1 MKTRILIAI
10 AASLIFCVSVLLPAF
25 GQEMKPIKLPEPKL
39 DASKSLGQALK
50 DRKTLREYS
59 SGNLSPQV
67 LSNLLWAAWGINR
80 ADSGRRTAP
89 SSFNRQEMD
98 VYVTTSEGAYVYDAK
113 GNALNPVASGDIR
126 TLTGTQSH
134 FKDAAINLV
143 YVADLAKMGD
153 AEEADK
159 LFLAGIDTGVIAQNT
174 YLYCASEG
182 LSTGFRISIDKP
194 KLGEALKLRPDQ
206 RITGAQTVGLPK
218 K

>member
-10 AASLIFCVSVLLPAF
+10 AASLIFCVGILLPAF

-39 DASKSLGQALK
+39 DASKSLAQVLK
-50 DRKTLREYS
+50 DRKTQREYS

-89 SSFNRQEMD
+89 SALNRQEMD
-98 VYVTTSEGAYVYDAK
+98 VYVTTAEGAYVYDAK

-126 TLTGTQSH
+126 TLTGTQSY

-153 AEEADK
+153 TEEGTK
-159 LFLAGIDTGVIAQNT
+159 MFLAGIDTGVIVENA
-174 YLYCASEG
+174 YLYCAAEG
-182 LSTGFRISIDKP
+182 LGHGISCVN
-194 KLGEALKLRPDQ
+194 R
-206 RITGAQTVGLPK
+206 QTKIG
-218 K
+218 

>member
-10 AASLIFCVSVLLPAF
+10 AASLIFCVGILLPAF

-39 DASKSLGQALK
+39 DASKSLAQVLK
-50 DRKTLREYS
+50 DRKTQREYS

-89 SSFNRQEMD
+89 SALNRQEMD

-126 TLTGTQSH
+126 TLTGTQSY

-143 YVADLAKMGD
+143 YVADLS
-153 AEEADK
+153 
-159 LFLAGIDTGVIAQNT
+159 QN
-174 YLYCASEG
+174 G
-182 LSTGFRISIDKP
+182 RHGR
-194 KLGEALKLRPDQ
+194 RDQ
-206 RITGAQTVGLPK
+206 DVPCRNRHRSHR
-218 K
+218 